1 MLKNIFRTKN
11 KLCNTTIRAL
21 KPAATLITHFATV
34 DLAAKAW
41 PEAFEMTGKATE
53 SMKCKKTLGGR
64 GFVPDPA
71 RGAYSSSPNLLQVAG
86 KDEAGCYLSY

>member
-1 MLKNIFRTKN
+1 M
-11 KLCNTTIRAL
+11 

-41 PEAFEMTGKATE
+41 PEALEMPGKATK

-71 RGAYSSSPNLLQVAG
+71 RGAYSSPQTSYRLLVKMRLAVI
-86 KDEAGCYLSY
+86 